1 MSAILHIFRTNLQH
15 IYSKYITD
23 KVQTLSQAYFTNLY
37 QIWGNIEER
46 LTMSETMAK
55 KDDRLVIAP
64 LGEPYEDLLNIDSF
78 LAGNSVPQQGKSLLS
93 AYLKQKKAHIEEA
106 VSYLARKRKISFEE
120 MWDAILTGQVE
131 KLSPEDYRN
140 ILSKD
145 QTKG

>member
-1 MSAILHIFRTNLQH
+1 M
-15 IYSKYITD
+15 
-23 KVQTLSQAYFTNLY
+23 
-37 QIWGNIEER
+37 IEI
-46 LTMSETMAK
+46 MAK

-93 AYLKQKKAHIEEA
+93 AYLKQKKAQIEEA

-131 KLSPEDYRN
+131 KLSPEDYRS
-140 ILSKD
+140 ILDKD
-145 QTKG
+145 EAKG

>member
-1 MSAILHIFRTNLQH
+1 MS
-15 IYSKYITD
+15 
-23 KVQTLSQAYFTNLY
+23 
-37 QIWGNIEER
+37 
-46 LTMSETMAK
+46 K

-131 KLSPEDYRN
+131 KLSPEDYRS

-145 QTKG
+145 APKEKNDPNHR

>member
-1 MSAILHIFRTNLQH
+1 
-15 IYSKYITD
+15 
-23 KVQTLSQAYFTNLY
+23 
-37 QIWGNIEER
+37 
-46 LTMSETMAK
+46 MAK

-78 LAGNSVPQQGKSLLS
+78 LAGNSIPQQGKSLLS

-106 VSYLARKRKISFEE
+106 VNYLARKRKISFEE

-140 ILSKD
+140 ILNKD
-145 QTKG
+145 EATGETR